1 MQWIVQ
7 AGYMST
13 AAKSENMETSA
24 SVTFALGGY
33 AAVAGPVHTIFVL
46 LMLGAWAFVGRM
58 DVATSPHRIRLY
70 VLTIFIEWLLFAYV
84 VAGVRRS
91 GASIAIV
98 LGNPW
103 RSVRQVFR
111 DSGIAAAFWVVS
123 VILLVIFA
131 WFLRVTSQGR
141 DIRFLL
147 PHSSLELAL
156 WIAASL
162 TAGVCEEAIFRGYL
176 QSQFMALTN
185 SAPAGVLL
193 SAAAFGAVHAY
204 QGSRR
209 MILIGL
215 YGVLFGILARWR
227 GSVRPG
233 MIAHAW
239 HDSLSGLLAILVKTR
254 SA

>member
-1 MQWIVQ
+1 MQWTRQ
-7 AGYMST
+7 AGHMGT
-13 AAKSENMETSA
+13 AAKSANLETSA
-24 SVTFALGGY
+24 LAPFASQRY
-33 AAVAGPVHTIFVL
+33 AAVAGPVHTIFAL
-46 LMLGAWAFVGRM
+46 LILGAWAFVGRM
-58 DVATSPHRIRLY
+58 NLATGPHRIRLY
-70 VLTIFIEWLLFAYV
+70 VLTFFVEWLVFAYV

-91 GASIAIV
+91 SGSIASV

-103 RSVRQVFR
+103 HSVRQVLR
-111 DSGIAAAFWVVS
+111 DSGIAAAFWVIS
-123 VILLVIFA
+123 IILLVIFG
-131 WFLRVTSQGR
+131 WFLRVASQGR

-147 PHSSLELAL
+147 PHGSLELAL
-156 WIAASL
+156 WITVSL
-162 TAGVCEEAIFRGYL
+162 TAGVCEETIFRGYL

-209 MILIGL
+209 MILITL
-215 YGVLFGILARWR
+215 HGVLFGILARWR

-254 SA
+254 PA